1 MEPAAWLLF
10 LVGAFVAEIIGT
22 MAGFGAA
29 TVLTPI
35 AACFLDIKTAI
46 AVVACFHLFG
56 NASRLLFFGRHI
68 HWRTWAQFGI
78 TGVFASLVGAAVT
91 AQLPSPM
98 VKLAFGLFLL
108 LYVALSGDSASR
120 WELPNKPATLVGGGI
135 LSGFV
140 AGLIGTG
147 GAIRS
152 ACLLVFGLPT
162 ETYIGTSAAIAL
174 MVDATRLPV
183 YVAERFI
190 PSRMAPVLVS
200 LVAVA
205 FAGAWVGQRL
215 IRRISSA
222 AFRRFVL
229 IMLAL
234 MGVKLLVDVWRDV
247 RTHASTTSVSVER
260 LVNRRRGG

>member
-1 MEPAAWLLF
+1 MEPSVWGLF
-10 LVGAFVAEIIGT
+10 LTGAFVAEVIGT

-35 AACFLDIKTAI
+35 AACFMDIKTAI

-56 NASRLLFFGRHI
+56 NGSRLLFFGRHI

-78 TGVFASLVGAAVT
+78 TGVLASLAGAAVT
-91 AQLPSPM
+91 AQLPSSM
-98 VKLAFGLFLL
+98 VKLAFGAFLL
-108 LYVALSGDSASR
+108 LYVALSSDSVSR
-120 WELPNKPATLVGGGI
+120 WQLPSKPATLVGGGI

-152 ACLLVFGLPT
+152 ACLLVFGLPK
-162 ETYIGTSAAIAL
+162 EAYIGTSAAIAL

-190 PSRMAPVLVS
+190 PARMVPVLAS
-200 LVAVA
+200 LMAVA

-247 RTHASTTSVSVER
+247 STHASTASVSVEQR
-260 LVNRRRGG
+260 VNRGGG